1 LNLNSLKPLIQGAL
15 EEDVGKGDITSEA
28 LFPSSLKGRAQIV
41 AREEGLLAGVE
52 VAKEVFRLTS
62 SGRVKF
68 THSLEDGD
76 LIGEDRPVLIME
88 GSVLAILRGE
98 RVALNFLSRLSGI
111 ATLTR
116 KYVDLVKGLEV
127 RIMDTRKTSPNLRV
141 LEKYAVKTG
150 GGLNHRFGLDDG
162 VLIKDNHIKICG
174 GVGEAVGRAR
184 QMLSP
189 LLKIEVEAENFAQL
203 EEAIDAGA
211 DIVMLDNMEKGK
223 MQEAVR
229 RVRSQERHILIEA
242 SGGISLENVR
252 DTAETGVDFISV
264 GELTHSAASLNF
276 TLEMM

>member
-1 LNLNSLKPLIQGAL
+1 MNLSSVRPLIRSAL
-15 EEDVGKGDITSEA
+15 DEDVGRGDITSEA
-28 LFPSSLKGRAQIV
+28 LLSPSLKRKAQIV
-41 AREEGLLAGVE
+41 AKEEGLLAGVE
-52 VAKEVFRLTS
+52 VVKEVFRLTS

-127 RIMDTRKTSPNLRV
+127 RIMDTRKTSPNLRA

-150 GGLNHRFGLDDG
+150 GGLNHRFALDDG

-174 GVGEAVGRAR
+174 GVGEAVGRTR

-189 LLKIEVEAENFAQL
+189 LLKIEVEVENFAQL

-229 RVRSQERHILIEA
+229 RIRSQERHILIEA

-264 GELTHSAASLNF
+264 GGLTHSAMSLNF
-276 TLEMM
+276 ALEMM

>member
-1 LNLNSLKPLIQGAL
+1 MNLSSVRPLIRSAL
-15 EEDVGKGDITSEA
+15 DEDVGRGDITSEA
-28 LFPSSLKGRAQIV
+28 LFSPSLKRKAQIV
-41 AREEGLLAGVE
+41 AKEEGLLAGVE
-52 VAKEVFRLTS
+52 VVKEVFRLTS

-127 RIMDTRKTSPNLRV
+127 RIMDTRKTSPNLRA

-150 GGLNHRFGLDDG
+150 GGLNHRFALDDG

-174 GVGEAVGRAR
+174 GVGEAVRRTR

-189 LLKIEVEAENFAQL
+189 LLKIEVEVENLAQL

-211 DIVMLDNMEKGK
+211 DIVMLDNMEKGR

-229 RVRSQERHILIEA
+229 RIRSQERHILIEA

-264 GELTHSAASLNF
+264 GGLTHSAMSLNF
-276 TLEMM
+276 ALEMM

>member
-1 LNLNSLKPLIQGAL
+1 MDLSSVRPLIRSAL
-15 EEDVGKGDITSEA
+15 DEDVGRGDITSEA
-28 LFPSSLKGRAQIV
+28 LFSPSLKRKAQIV
-41 AREEGLLAGVE
+41 AKEEGLLAGVE
-52 VAKEVFRLTS
+52 VVKEVFRLTS

-127 RIMDTRKTSPNLRV
+127 RIMDTRKTSPNLRA

-150 GGLNHRFGLDDG
+150 GGLNHRFALDDG

-174 GVGEAVGRAR
+174 GVGEAVRRTR

-189 LLKIEVEAENFAQL
+189 LLKIEVEVENLAQL

-211 DIVMLDNMEKGK
+211 DIVMLDNMEKGR

-229 RVRSQERHILIEA
+229 RIRSQERHILIEA

-252 DTAETGVDFISV
+252 DTAETGVDFVSV
-264 GELTHSAASLNF
+264 GGLTHSAMSLNF
-276 TLEMM
+276 ALEMM

>member
-1 LNLNSLKPLIQGAL
+1 MNLSSVRPLIRSAL
-15 EEDVGKGDITSEA
+15 DEDVGRGDITSEA
-28 LFPSSLKGRAQIV
+28 LFSSSLKRGAQIV
-41 AREEGLLAGVE
+41 AKEEGLLAGVE
-52 VAKEVFRLTS
+52 VVKEVFRLTS

-127 RIMDTRKTSPNLRV
+127 RIMDTRKTSPNLRA

-150 GGLNHRFGLDDG
+150 GGLNHRFALDDG

-189 LLKIEVEAENFAQL
+189 LLKIEVEVENLAQL

-229 RVRSQERHILIEA
+229 RIRSQERHILIEA

-264 GELTHSAASLNF
+264 GGLTHSAMSLNF
-276 TLEMM
+276 ALEMM

>member
-1 LNLNSLKPLIQGAL
+1 LNLSSVRPLIRSAL
-15 EEDVGKGDITSEA
+15 DEDVGRGDITSEA
-28 LFPSSLKGRAQIV
+28 LFSPSLKRGAQIV
-41 AREEGLLAGVE
+41 AKEEGLLAGVE

-62 SGRVKF
+62 TGRVKF

-76 LIGEDRPVLIME
+76 LVGEDRPVLIME

-111 ATLTR
+111 ASLTK
-116 KYVDLVKGLEV
+116 KYVHLVKGLEV

-174 GVGEAVGRAR
+174 GVGEAVRRTR
-184 QMLSP
+184 QMLSS
-189 LLKIEVEAENFAQL
+189 LLKIEVEVENLAQL
-203 EEAIDAGA
+203 EEAIDEGA

-223 MQEAVR
+223 MQEAVKR
-229 RVRSQERHILIEA
+229 IRSQERHILIEA
-242 SGGISLENVR
+242 SGGINLQNVR
-252 DTAETGVDFISV
+252 DVAETGVDFISV
-264 GELTHSAASLNF
+264 GGLTHSAVSLNF
-276 TLEMM
+276 ALEMM

>member
-1 LNLNSLKPLIQGAL
+1 MNLSSVRPLIRSAL
-15 EEDVGKGDITSEA
+15 DEDVGRGDITSEA
-28 LFPSSLKGRAQIV
+28 LFSSSLKRGAQIV
-41 AREEGLLAGVE
+41 AKEEGLLVGVE

-68 THSLEDGD
+68 AHSLEDGD
-76 LIGEDRPVLIME
+76 LVGEDRPVLIME

-116 KYVDLVKGLEV
+116 RYVDLVKGLEV

-174 GVGEAVGRAR
+174 GVGEAVRRAR
-184 QMLSP
+184 ERLSP
-189 LLKIEVEAENFAQL
+189 LLKIEVEVENLAQL

-242 SGGISLENVR
+242 SGGINLQNVR
-252 DTAETGVDFISV
+252 EAAETGVDFISV
-264 GELTHSAASLNF
+264 GGLTHSTMSLNF
-276 TLEMM
+276 ALEMM

>member
-1 LNLNSLKPLIQGAL
+1 MNLSSVRPLIRSAL
-15 EEDVGKGDITSEA
+15 DEDVGRGDITSEA
-28 LFPSSLKGRAQIV
+28 LFSPSLKRKAQIV
-41 AREEGLLAGVE
+41 AKEEGLLAGVE

-62 SGRVKF
+62 SGGVKF

-76 LIGEDRPVLIME
+76 LVGQDRPVLIME

-141 LEKYAVKTG
+141 LEKYAVKIG

-184 QMLSP
+184 QRLSP
-189 LLKIEVEAENFAQL
+189 LLKIEVEVENLAQL

-229 RVRSQERHILIEA
+229 RVRSQERHTLIEV
-242 SGGISLENVR
+242 SGGINLQNVR
-252 DTAETGVDFISV
+252 EAAETGVDFISV
-264 GELTHSAASLNF
+264 GGLTHSAMSLNF
-276 TLEMM
+276 ALEMM

>member
-1 LNLNSLKPLIQGAL
+1 MNLASVRPLIRSAL
-15 EEDVGKGDITSEA
+15 DEDVGRGDITSAA
-28 LFPSSLKGRAQIV
+28 LFSSSLKRKAQIV
-41 AREEGLLAGVE
+41 AKEEGFLAGVE
-52 VAKEVFRLTS
+52 VVKEVFRLTS
-62 SGRVKF
+62 SGGVKF
-68 THSLEDGD
+68 THSLEDGN
-76 LIGEDRPVLIME
+76 LVGQNKPVLIME

-141 LEKYAVKTG
+141 LEKYAVKMG

-162 VLIKDNHIKICG
+162 VLIKDNHIKVCG
-174 GVGEAVGRAR
+174 GVGEAVRRAR
-184 QMLSP
+184 ERLSP
-189 LLKIEVEAENFAQL
+189 LLKIEVEVENLAQL

-229 RVRSQERHILIEA
+229 RIRSQERHLLIEA
-242 SGGISLENVR
+242 SGGINLQNVR
-252 DTAETGVDFISV
+252 EAAETGVNFISV
-264 GELTHSAASLNF
+264 GGLTHSAMSLNF
-276 TLEMM
+276 ALEMM

>member
-1 LNLNSLKPLIQGAL
+1 MNLSSVRPLIRSAL
-15 EEDVGKGDITSEA
+15 DEDVGRGDITSEA
-28 LFPSSLKGRAQIV
+28 LFSSSLKERAQIV

-52 VAKEVFRLTS
+52 VVKEVFRLTS

-127 RIMDTRKTSPNLRV
+127 RIMDTRKTSPNLRA

-150 GGLNHRFGLDDG
+150 GGLNHRFALDDG

-174 GVGEAVGRAR
+174 GVGEAVRRTR

-189 LLKIEVEAENFAQL
+189 LLKIEVEVENLAQL

-229 RVRSQERHILIEA
+229 RIRSQERHILIEA

-264 GELTHSAASLNF
+264 GGLTHSAMSLNF
-276 TLEMM
+276 ALEMM

>member
-1 LNLNSLKPLIQGAL
+1 MNLSSVRPLIRSAL
-15 EEDVGKGDITSEA
+15 NEDVGRGDITSEA
-28 LFPSSLKGRAQIV
+28 LFSPSLKRKAQIV
-41 AREEGLLAGVE
+41 AKEEGLLAGVE

-62 SGRVKF
+62 SGGVKF

-76 LIGEDRPVLIME
+76 LVGQNKPVLIME

-141 LEKYAVKTG
+141 LEKYAVKIG

-174 GVGEAVGRAR
+174 GVGEAARRAR
-184 QMLSP
+184 QRLSP
-189 LLKIEVEAENFAQL
+189 LLKIEVEVENLAQL

-242 SGGISLENVR
+242 SGGINLQNVR
-252 DTAETGVDFISV
+252 EAAETGVNFISV
-264 GELTHSAASLNF
+264 GGLTHSAMSLNF
-276 TLEMM
+276 ALEMM

>member
-1 LNLNSLKPLIQGAL
+1 MNLSSVKPLIRSAL
-15 EEDVGKGDITSEA
+15 DEDVGRGDITSEA
-28 LFPSSLKGRAQIV
+28 LFSPSLKRKAQIV
-41 AREEGLLAGVE
+41 AKKEGLLAGVE

-62 SGRVKF
+62 SGGVKF

-76 LIGEDRPVLIME
+76 LVGQNKPVLIME

-116 KYVDLVKGLEV
+116 KYVDLAKGLEV

-141 LEKYAVKTG
+141 LEKYAVKMG

-174 GVGEAVGRAR
+174 GVGEAARRAR
-184 QMLSP
+184 QRLSP
-189 LLKIEVEAENFAQL
+189 LLKIEVEVENLAQL

-211 DIVMLDNMEKGK
+211 DVIMLDNMEKGK

-229 RVRSQERHILIEA
+229 RVRSQERHTLIEA
-242 SGGISLENVR
+242 SGGINLQNVR
-252 DTAETGVDFISV
+252 EAAETGVDFISV
-264 GELTHSAASLNF
+264 GGLTHSAMSLNF
-276 TLEMM
+276 ALEMM

>member
-1 LNLNSLKPLIQGAL
+1 MNLSSVRLLIRSAL
-15 EEDVGKGDITSEA
+15 DEDVGRGDITSEA
-28 LFPSSLKGRAQIV
+28 LFSPSLKRKAQIV
-41 AREEGLLAGVE
+41 AKEEGLLAGVE
-52 VAKEVFRLTS
+52 VVKEVFRLTS

-88 GSVLAILRGE
+88 ESVLAILRGE

-127 RIMDTRKTSPNLRV
+127 RIMDTRKTSPNLRA

-150 GGLNHRFGLDDG
+150 GGLNHRFALDDG

-174 GVGEAVGRAR
+174 GVGEAVRRTR

-189 LLKIEVEAENFAQL
+189 LLKIEVEVENLAQL

-229 RVRSQERHILIEA
+229 RIRSQERHILIEA

-264 GELTHSAASLNF
+264 GGLTHSAMSLNF
-276 TLEMM
+276 ALEMM

>member
-1 LNLNSLKPLIQGAL
+1 MNLSSVRPLIRSAL
-15 EEDVGKGDITSEA
+15 DEDVGRGDITSEA
-28 LFPSSLKGRAQIV
+28 LFSPSLKRGAQIV
-41 AREEGLLAGVE
+41 AKEEGFLVGVE

-68 THSLEDGD
+68 PRSLEDGD
-76 LIGEDRPVLIME
+76 LVGQDRPVLIMA
-88 GSVLAILRGE
+88 GSTLAILRGE

-111 ATLTR
+111 ASLTK
-116 KYVDLVKGLEV
+116 KYVDRVKGLEV

-141 LEKYAVKTG
+141 LEKYAVKIG

-189 LLKIEVEAENFAQL
+189 LLKIEVEVENLAQL
-203 EEAIDAGA
+203 EEAIDEGA

-223 MQEAVR
+223 MQEAVKR
-229 RVRSQERHILIEA
+229 IRSQERHILIEA
-242 SGGISLENVR
+242 SGGINLQNVR
-252 DTAETGVDFISV
+252 DVAETGVDFISV
-264 GELTHSAASLNF
+264 GGLTHSAVSLNF
-276 TLEMM
+276 ALEMM

>member
-1 LNLNSLKPLIQGAL
+1 
-15 EEDVGKGDITSEA
+15 
-28 LFPSSLKGRAQIV
+28 QIV
-41 AREEGLLAGVE
+41 AKEEGLLAGVE

-127 RIMDTRKTSPNLRV
+127 RIMDTRKTSPNLRA

-174 GVGEAVGRAR
+174 GVGEAVRRTR

-189 LLKIEVEAENFAQL
+189 LLKIEVEVENLAQL

-229 RVRSQERHILIEA
+229 RIRSQERHILIEA

-264 GELTHSAASLNF
+264 GGLTHSAMSLNF
-276 TLEMM
+276 ALEMM

>member
-1 LNLNSLKPLIQGAL
+1 MNLSSVRPLIRSAL
-15 EEDVGKGDITSEA
+15 DEDVGRGDITSEA
-28 LFPSSLKGRAQIV
+28 LFSPSLKRGAEIV
-41 AREEGLLAGVE
+41 AKEEGFLAGVE
-52 VAKEVFRLTS
+52 VAKEVFRLAS
-62 SGRVKF
+62 SGRVQF

-76 LIGEDRPVLIME
+76 LVGEDGPVLIME

-116 KYVDLVKGLEV
+116 KYVDRVKGLEV

-141 LEKYAVKTG
+141 LDKYAVKTG
-150 GGLNHRFGLDDG
+150 GGLNHRFGLNDG

-174 GVGEAVGRAR
+174 GVGEAVRR
-184 QMLSP
+184 TRERLSP
-189 LLKIEVEAENFAQL
+189 LLKIEVEVENLAQL

-229 RVRSQERHILIEA
+229 RIRSQERHILIEA
-242 SGGISLENVR
+242 SGGINLKNVR
-252 DTAETGVDFISV
+252 DAAETGVDFISV
-264 GELTHSAASLNF
+264 GGLTHSAMSLNF
-276 TLEMM
+276 ALEMM

>member
-1 LNLNSLKPLIQGAL
+1 MNLSSVRPLIQSAL
-15 EEDVGKGDITSEA
+15 DEDVGRGDITSRA
-28 LFPSSLKGRAQIV
+28 LFSSSLKRGAQIV
-41 AREEGLLAGVE
+41 AKEEGLLAGVE

-76 LIGEDRPVLIME
+76 LVGEDRPVLIME

-141 LEKYAVKTG
+141 FEKYAVKTG

-189 LLKIEVEAENFAQL
+189 LLKIEVEVENFAQL

-242 SGGISLENVR
+242 SGGINLQNVR
-252 DTAETGVDFISV
+252 EAAETGVNFISV
-264 GELTHSAASLNF
+264 GGLTHSAMSLNF
-276 TLEMM
+276 ALEMM

>member
-1 LNLNSLKPLIQGAL
+1 MNLSSVRPLIRSAL
-15 EEDVGKGDITSEA
+15 DEDVGRGDITSEA
-28 LFPSSLKGRAQIV
+28 LFSPSLKRKAQIV
-41 AREEGLLAGVE
+41 AKEEGLLAGVE

-127 RIMDTRKTSPNLRV
+127 RIMDTRKTSPNLRA

-150 GGLNHRFGLDDG
+150 GGLNHRFALDDG

-189 LLKIEVEAENFAQL
+189 LLKIEVEVENLAQL

-229 RVRSQERHILIEA
+229 RIRSQERHILIEA

-264 GELTHSAASLNF
+264 GGLTHSAMSLNF
-276 TLEMM
+276 ALEMM

>member
-1 LNLNSLKPLIQGAL
+1 LNLSSVRPLIRSAL
-15 EEDVGKGDITSEA
+15 DEDVGRGDITSEA
-28 LFPSSLKGRAQIV
+28 LFSPSLKRGAQIV
-41 AREEGLLAGVE
+41 AKEEGLLAGVE

-127 RIMDTRKTSPNLRV
+127 RIMDTRKTSPNLRA

-174 GVGEAVGRAR
+174 GVGEAVRRTR

-189 LLKIEVEAENFAQL
+189 LLKIEVEVENLAQL

-229 RVRSQERHILIEA
+229 RIRSQERHILIEA

-264 GELTHSAASLNF
+264 GGLTHSAMSLNF
-276 TLEMM
+276 ALEMM

>member
-1 LNLNSLKPLIQGAL
+1 MNLSSVRPLIRSAL
-15 EEDVGKGDITSEA
+15 DEDVGRGDITSEA
-28 LFPSSLKGRAQIV
+28 LFSPSLKRGAQIV
-41 AREEGLLAGVE
+41 AKEEGFLVGVE

-62 SGRVKF
+62 SGRVQF

-76 LIGEDRPVLIME
+76 LVGEDRPVLIME

-116 KYVDLVKGLEV
+116 KYVDRVKGLEV

-141 LEKYAVKTG
+141 LDKYAVKTG
-150 GGLNHRFGLDDG
+150 GGLNHRFGLNDG

-174 GVGEAVGRAR
+174 GVGEAVRRTR

-189 LLKIEVEAENFAQL
+189 LLKIEVEVENLAQL

-229 RVRSQERHILIEA
+229 RIRSQERHILIEA
-242 SGGISLENVR
+242 SGGINLENVR
-252 DTAETGVDFISV
+252 DAAETGVDFISV
-264 GELTHSAASLNF
+264 GGLTHSAMSLNF
-276 TLEMM
+276 ALEMM